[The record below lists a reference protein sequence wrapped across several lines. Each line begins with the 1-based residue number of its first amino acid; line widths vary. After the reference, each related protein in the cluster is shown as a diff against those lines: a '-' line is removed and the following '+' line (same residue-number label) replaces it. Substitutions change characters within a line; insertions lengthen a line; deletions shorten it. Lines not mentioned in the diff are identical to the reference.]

1 MRVEGE
7 FFLFNESILFC
18 VEGKTIAEKS
28 FDDVKKTRDF
38 IIIYSSFFMFFKNRK
53 KI

>member
-1 MRVEGE
+1 MRVGGE
-7 FFLFNESILFC
+7 FFCNESILFC

-38 IIIYSSFFMFFKNRK
+38 IIIYISFFMFLKNRK

>member
-1 MRVEGE
+1 MRVGGY
-7 FFLFNESILFC
+7 FFFNENILFG

-38 IIIYSSFFMFFKNRK
+38 IIIYISFVMFLNRWPL
-53 KI
+53 